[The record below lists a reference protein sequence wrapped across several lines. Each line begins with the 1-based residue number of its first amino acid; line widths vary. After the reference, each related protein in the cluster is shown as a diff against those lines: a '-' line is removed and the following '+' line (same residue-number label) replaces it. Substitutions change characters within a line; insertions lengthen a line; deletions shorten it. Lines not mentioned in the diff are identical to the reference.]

1 MFLSLER
8 YIYKPYSIEYSM
20 GKTSSSIYNINYHFV
35 WCPKYRKQI
44 LKKEIKEFTE
54 ETLRTIC
61 LSKGW
66 ELLEI
71 EVMPDHIHLFISAPP
86 YESPTGIIKVL
97 KGTSAIRIF
106 KQFSELRKDL
116 RKGHVWSPS
125 YYVGTAGKVTEET
138 IRRYIQEQEKGAS
151 NSSTQ

>member
-1 MFLSLER
+1 MR
-8 YIYKPYSIEYSM
+8 
-20 GKTSSSIYNINYHFV
+20 KTSSSVYNINYHFV
-35 WCPKYRKQI
+35 WCPKYRKKI

-54 ETLRTIC
+54 EILRTIC

-71 EVMPDHIHLFISAPP
+71 EVMPDHIHLFISTPP

-106 KQFSELRKDL
+106 KQFSGLKKDL
-116 RKGHVWSPS
+116 RKGHIWSPS
-125 YYVGTAGKVTEET
+125 YYVGTAGKVTTET
-138 IRRYIQEQEKGAS
+138 IKRYIQNQERGGL